1 MLSHPWSHPRVQV
14 IAFHVYKWCLM
25 CTSDRSSYASVMWV
39 PVWCLSGSCFCG
51 VSVLSPRCLGDV
63 VVMSRIC
70 FRFCHGGVPQ
80 MFRWCLGPQ
89 WCVSDVLVMLFVMS
103 RICFVCVSW
112 MFWSYLGDVSV
123 LLWWCV
129 KMFSACV
136 GDVLVIFKWCV
147 GDVSGVSRG
156 CLGDAWWFCCGVFV
170 ICGWCLGDVL
180 AMMLWCVGDEHPW
193 TFSSVGF

>member
-1 MLSHPWSHPRVQV
+1 MSPPINPKGVPMLSHPWSHPCVQV

-63 VVMSRIC
+63 VVMSWSC
-70 FRFCHGGVPQ
+70 FRFATVVSHRCFGGVSGLNDVSV
-80 MFRWCLGPQ
+80 MSWWCFSWCLGY
-89 WCVSDVLVMLFVMS
+89 VLYV
-103 RICFVCVSW
+103 
-112 MFWSYLGDVSV
+112 
-123 LLWWCV
+123 
-129 KMFSACV
+129 CV

-156 CLGDAWWFCCGVFV
+156 CLGDAWWFCCGVLV
-170 ICGWCLGDVL
+170 ICGWCLGGVL